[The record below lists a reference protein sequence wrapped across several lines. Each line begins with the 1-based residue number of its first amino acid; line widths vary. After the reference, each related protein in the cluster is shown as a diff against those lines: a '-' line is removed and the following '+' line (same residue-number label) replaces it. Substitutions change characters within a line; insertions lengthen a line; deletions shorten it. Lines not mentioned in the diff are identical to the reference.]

1 MTAFRRW
8 RISLTAVGI
17 LCMVAVAGLFTLGV
31 NREFADSMLLAMK
44 LLGAVGAAALIGNAV
59 AAVVGFALEKGKQ
72 GPEKKS

>member
-1 MTAFRRW
+1 MTAFRKW

-44 LLGAVGAAALIGNAV
+44 LLGAVGAAALIGNAALAV
-59 AAVVGFALEKGKQ
+59 AVYVRERSTK
-72 GPEKKS
+72 